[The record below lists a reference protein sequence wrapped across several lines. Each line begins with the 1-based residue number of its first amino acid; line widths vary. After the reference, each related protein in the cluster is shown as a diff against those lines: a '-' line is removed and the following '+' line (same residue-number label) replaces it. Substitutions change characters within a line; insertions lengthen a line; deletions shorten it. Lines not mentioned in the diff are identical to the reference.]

1 MEDSMDQRNY
11 QEALECLRQNGF
23 TAAEIERLCR
33 LRRDYSEQE
42 QDRFALA
49 ELRRLMFVRWLVT
62 TGRLTDQRD
71 V

>member
-1 MEDSMDQRNY
+1 MDQRNY
-11 QEALECLRQNGF
+11 QEALELLRQNGF
-23 TAAEIERLCR
+23 MAAEIERLCR

-42 QDRFALA
+42 QDRVASA
-49 ELRRLMFVRWLVT
+49 DLRRLMFVRWLVT